1 MRVRTGVSP
10 RTIALLL
17 GLLLAMPFL
26 PAGAQ
31 EPIALGMCQSTAPG
45 PAKFAQ
51 AMWKGAEL
59 VVQDVNAKGGI
70 SGRKLQ
76 LVPID
81 IGKNDPALARQSM
94 QKAISY
100 DKIVSLLCWGSNVM
114 LQNGPLFD
122 ENKVVAYAMSLSARV
137 PQESKYVQ
145 QLEVVT
151 TLVVR
156 PVAEYVRQ
164 RLPNV
169 KKVAV
174 LYVDYEF
181 GYEMVK
187 AVETEFGR
195 RGIAVVAKASHP
207 IAPPDLRAQL
217 TNLMQSRPDAIYI
230 ANIGGGEMVLA
241 IRTARELGF
250 NGLLLTH
257 TGGDAPDIYSMKLT
271 EKNFILDAHVILDDA
286 PGALKQLAS
295 NVHGYAGSGF
305 DFAWI
310 NQTIMA
316 ALAKEGKPITGE
328 AILAKLR
335 TLGHVRTPATE
346 YQFFPDGTTQRTLGI
361 FDVQKGQ
368 RHLLQIY
375 RPGELK

>member
-1 MRVRTGVSP
+1 MCARTRFLRGTVAP
-10 RTIALLL
+10 
-17 GLLLAMPFL
+17 LLLAAPLFV
-26 PAGAQ
+26 PGIFSAHAAD
-31 EPIALGMCQSTAPG
+31 ALSLGICQSTAPG
-45 PAKFAQ
+45 PAKFAP

-59 VVQDVNAKGGI
+59 VIEDVNARGGI
-70 SGRKLQ
+70 AGRKLQ

-100 DKIVSLLCWGSNVM
+100 DKILSLLCWGSNVM
-114 LQNGPLFD
+114 LQNGALFD
-122 ENKVVAYAMSLSARV
+122 ENKVAAYTMSLSARV

-151 TLVVR
+151 SLVVP
-156 PVAEYVRQ
+156 PVAEYVRKH
-164 RLPNV
+164 LPNI

-187 AVETEFGR
+187 AVEAEFNR
-195 RGIAVVAKASHP
+195 RAIPVVAKASHP

-217 TNLMQSRPDAIYI
+217 TKLMEAQPDGIYI

-250 NGLLLTH
+250 QGLLMTH
-257 TGGDAPDIYSMKLT
+257 TGGDESDIYSMKLT
-271 EKNFILDAHVILDDA
+271 ERNFILDAHVVLEDA
-286 PGALKQLAS
+286 PAPLKQLAS
-295 NVHGYAGSGF
+295 NLHGYAGSGY

-310 NQTIMA
+310 SQSMA
-316 ALAKEGKPITGE
+316 ERLTRASKPITGE
-328 AILAKLR
+328 NMLAELR
-335 TLGHVRTPATE
+335 MIRHVRTPATE
-346 YQFFPDGTTQRTLGI
+346 YEFFPDGTTLRTLGV
-361 FDVQKGQ
+361 FDVRNGQ

-375 RPGELK
+375 RPTN

>member
-1 MRVRTGVSP
+1 MK
-10 RTIALLL
+10 IASLLLL
-17 GLLLAMPFL
+17 GVLLAL
-26 PAGAQ
+26 PVVPAEAAD
-31 EPIALGMCQSTAPG
+31 PLALGMCQSTAPG

-70 SGRKLQ
+70 AGRTLQ
-76 LVPID
+76 LVAID

-100 DKIVSLLCWGSNVM
+100 DKIVSFLCWGSNVM

-122 ENKVVAYAMSLSARV
+122 ENKVAAYTMSLSARV

-145 QLEVVT
+145 QLEVIT

-164 RLPNV
+164 RLPNI

-195 RGIAVVAKASHP
+195 RGVAVVAKASHP

-217 TNLMQSRPDAIYI
+217 TKLMEAQPDAIYF
-230 ANIGGGEMVLA
+230 ANTGGGELVLG

-250 NGLLLTH
+250 NGLLLTL
-257 TGGDAPDIYSMKLT
+257 TGGDTPEVYSMGLT
-271 EKNFILDAHVILDDA
+271 EKNFILDAHLVLDDA
-286 PGALKQLAS
+286 PAALKQIAS
-295 NVHGYAGSGF
+295 TVHGYAGSGF

-310 NQTIMA
+310 NQMVMA

-328 AILAKLR
+328 TILAKLR
-335 TLGHVRTPATE
+335 GLGHVRTPATE
-346 YQFFPDGTTQRTLGI
+346 YHFFPDGTTLRTLGV

-368 RHLLQIY
+368 RRLLQTY
-375 RPGELK
+375 GPSELK

>member
-1 MRVRTGVSP
+1 MCAQTGFLP
-10 RTIALLL
+10 RTIAPLLL
-17 GLLLAMPFL
+17 TVPLLVLAVIS
-26 PAGAQ
+26 ARAAD
-31 EPIALGMCQSTAPG
+31 ALSLGICQSTAPG

-59 VVQDVNAKGGI
+59 VVEDVNAKGGVA
-70 SGRKLQ
+70 GRKLQ
-76 LVPID
+76 LVSID

-94 QKAISY
+94 QKAISF

-122 ENKVVAYAMSLSARV
+122 ENKVAAYAMSLSARV
-137 PQESKYVQ
+137 PEESKYVQ

-151 TLVVR
+151 SLVVP

-164 RLPNV
+164 HLSNV

-187 AVETEFGR
+187 AVEAEFGR
-195 RGIAVVAKASHP
+195 RGIAVVGKASHP

-217 TNLMQSRPDAIYI
+217 TKLLEAQPDGIYI

-250 NGLLLTH
+250 SGLLMTH
-257 TGGDAPDIYSMKLT
+257 TGGDESDIYSMKLT
-271 EKNFILDAHVILDDA
+271 EKNFILDAHVILDAA
-286 PGALKQLAS
+286 PASLKQLAS
-295 NVHGYAGSGF
+295 NVHGYAGSGY

-310 NQTIMA
+310 NQFIADRLTKA
-316 ALAKEGKPITGE
+316 GKPITGE
-328 AILAKLR
+328 TILAELR
-335 TLGHVRTPATE
+335 TVRQVRTPATE
-346 YQFFPDGTTQRTLGI
+346 YEFFPEGTTLRTLGV
-361 FDVQKGQ
+361 FDVQNGQ
-368 RHLLQIY
+368 RHLLQVY
-375 RPGELK
+375 RPTK

>member
-1 MRVRTGVSP
+1 MRAQTSFLP
-10 RTIALLL
+10 RTIASLLSTAPLLVLAIISARAADALSL
-17 GLLLAMPFL
+17 G
-26 PAGAQ
+26 
-31 EPIALGMCQSTAPG
+31 ICQSTAPG

-59 VVQDVNAKGGI
+59 VVEDVNAKGGI
-70 SGRKLQ
+70 AGRKLQ
-76 LVPID
+76 LVSID

-122 ENKVVAYAMSLSARV
+122 ENKVAAYAMSLSARV

-151 TLVVR
+151 SLVVP

-164 RLPNV
+164 HLSNV

-187 AVETEFGR
+187 AVEAEFGR

-217 TNLMQSRPDAIYI
+217 TKLMEAQPDGIYI
-230 ANIGGGEMVLA
+230 ANTGGGEMVLA

-250 NGLLLTH
+250 NGLLMTH
-257 TGGDAPDIYSMKLT
+257 TGGDEADIYSMKLT

-286 PGALKQLAS
+286 PAALKRLAS
-295 NVHGYAGSGF
+295 SLHGYAGSGF

-310 NQTIMA
+310 NQTIA
-316 ALAKEGKPITGE
+316 DRLTRAGKPITGE
-328 AILAKLR
+328 TILAELR
-335 TLGHVRTPATE
+335 AVRQVRTPATE
-346 YQFFPDGTTQRTLGI
+346 YEFFPEGTTLRTLGV
-361 FDVQKGQ
+361 FDVQNGQ
-368 RHLLQIY
+368 RHLLQVY
-375 RPGELK
+375 RPTN

>member
-1 MRVRTGVSP
+1 MGTSVSLKQL
-10 RTIALLL
+10 ALL
-17 GLLLAMPFL
+17 GLLLAVPVF
-26 PAGAQ
+26 PVSAQ
-31 EPIALGMCQSTAPG
+31 APISLGMCQSTAPG

-70 SGRKLQ
+70 GGRKLQ

-81 IGKNDPALARQSM
+81 IGKNDPALARQSI

-100 DKIVSLLCWGSNVM
+100 DKIISLLCWGSNVM

-122 ENKVVAYAMSLSARV
+122 DNKVAAYTMSLSARV

-145 QLEVVT
+145 QLELIT

-156 PVAEYVRQ
+156 PMAEYVRQ

-181 GYEMVK
+181 GYEMLK
-187 AVETEFGR
+187 SVEAEFGR
-195 RGIAVVAKASHP
+195 RGVAIVEKASHP

-217 TNLMQSRPDAIYI
+217 TKLMQAQPDAIYI
-230 ANIGGGEMVLA
+230 ANTGGGELVLA

-250 NGLLLTH
+250 EGLLLTY
-257 TGGDAPDIYSMKLT
+257 TNGDDPDVYSMKLT
-271 EKNFILDAHVILDDA
+271 ERNFLYLTHIVLDDA
-286 PGALKQLAS
+286 PASLKSLVS
-295 NVHGYAGSGF
+295 NAHGYASSGF
-305 DFAWI
+305 DFAWV
-310 NQTIMA
+310 NQAAIS

-328 AILAKLR
+328 TVLAKLR
-335 TLGHVRTPATE
+335 QLGHVKTPATE
-346 YQFFPDGTTQRTLGI
+346 YQFFPDGATLRTIGV
-361 FDVQKGQ
+361 FDVRNSQKN
-368 RHLLQIY
+368 LLQIY
-375 RPGELK
+375 KPSELK